1 MKSKQFRKMAG
12 VVLASAA
19 FLGAQ
24 LTPAYAAMV
33 DSPTV
38 IEQAQQKLDRAE
50 LAALLDRQDV
60 QDQLVAMGV
69 NPAAAKERVAAMT
82 DAEVLQLNQGI
93 QEMPAGGDILGI
105 ILAVFLILVIT
116 DMLGATDVFG
126 FVHNINR

>member
-1 MKSKQFRKMAG
+1 MPNSKLKKMAG
-12 VVLASAA
+12 VTLVSVTL
-19 FLGAQ
+19 LGAQ

-38 IEQAQQKLDRAE
+38 LQQAQQKMDRAE

-69 NPAAAKERVAAMT
+69 DAAAARERVAAMT
-82 DAEVLQLNQGI
+82 DEEVRKLNQGI
-93 QEMPAGGDILGI
+93 QEMPAGGDILGFV
-105 ILAVFLILVIT
+105 LAVFIILVIT

>member
-1 MKSKQFRKMAG
+1 MKSKQFKKMAG
-12 VVLASAA
+12 VVLVSAA

-38 IEQAQQKLDRAE
+38 IHQAQQTVDRAE

-69 NPAAAKERVAAMT
+69 DPVAAKERVAALT
-82 DAEVLQLNQGI
+82 DEEVRQLNQKI
-93 QEMPAGGDILGI
+93 ADMPAGGNVLGF